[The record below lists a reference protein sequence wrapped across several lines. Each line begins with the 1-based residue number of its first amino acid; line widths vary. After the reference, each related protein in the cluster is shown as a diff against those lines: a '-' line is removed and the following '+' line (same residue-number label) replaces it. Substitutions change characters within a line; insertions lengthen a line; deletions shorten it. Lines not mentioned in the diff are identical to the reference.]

1 MPRPLDPSIRAAL
14 IERAAAM
21 LARREPVTLRSVV
34 EGLGVSTIAL
44 YTYFGG
50 MPGLWRAVRQ
60 EGFTRLVERLAEIPA
75 TPDAV
80 RDLAALSA
88 AYSAHALAE
97 PDLYRA
103 MFDAAADLDD
113 PDAAG
118 RGLALLT
125 AAAARAVETGRLDPG
140 TDAAAVAVRIWVS
153 GHGLLMLVLTGVLP
167 SELVGEHGPRLLIA
181 QLVAAGADPASCE
194 RSVGDGWPRPAG
206 PRRADT
212 IAR

>member
-34 EGLGVSTIAL
+34 EGLGVSTIAV

-60 EGFTRLVERLAEIPA
+60 EGFTRLVARLAGVPA

-88 AYSAHALAE
+88 AYAAHALAE

-125 AAAARAVETGRLDPG
+125 TAAARAVETGRLDPA

-167 SELVGEHGPRLLIA
+167 PELVGEHGPRLLTA
-181 QLVAAGADPASCE
+181 QLIAAGADPASCE
-194 RSVGDGWPRPAG
+194 RSVGDGWPAPVRSDN
-206 PRRADT
+206 ADT